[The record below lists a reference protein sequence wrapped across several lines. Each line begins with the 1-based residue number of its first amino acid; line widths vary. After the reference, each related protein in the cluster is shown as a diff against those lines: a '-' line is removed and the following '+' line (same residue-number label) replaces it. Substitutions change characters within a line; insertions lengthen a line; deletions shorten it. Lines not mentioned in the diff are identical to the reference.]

1 MLDYIFKTIK
11 EYFYPPVAMTVS
23 VKYMLEDKFR
33 YSVLTPCVENPNI
46 GHCPY
51 TLRYATKPSKGY
63 MSLSTKIL

>member
-11 EYFYPPVAMTVS
+11 EYSYPPVAMTVS
-23 VKYMLEDKFR
+23 VIYDDKFR
-33 YSVLTPCVENPNI
+33 YSVLTTVENPDI

-51 TLRYATKPSKGY
+51 TLRYATKPKGY